1 MLSPK
6 YFVESLICRG
16 IEFFTGVPDSLLKQF
31 CLCIDNNVS
40 EDRHV
45 IAANEGNAIA
55 LAAGYYLGTGKIP
68 LVYMQNSGL
77 GNSVNPLLSLCDP
90 EVYSIGGMVLAVG
103 MIVVAK
109 FYEQLLNIK
118 SFYRISMLVE
128 SVMLIT
134 VLSFLVL
141 QFSLAS
147 ALLIYCGY
155 QLTFIF
161 GGYLVRAETLV
172 THRKELLSKID
183 VNKQVGYLVGLGA
196 SFLFYKVLD
205 MGLEIADP
213 KEQINILHYFLILL
227 QSIILM
233 LVISSFKKG

>member
-1 MLSPK
+1 MQL
-6 YFVESLICRG
+6 VEKNFLFYKLLNSS
-16 IEFFTGVPDSLLKQF
+16 FTGLSIGILF
-31 CLCIDNNVS
+31 
-40 EDRHV
+40 
-45 IAANEGNAIA
+45 
-55 LAAGYYLGTGKIP
+55 KIYEP
-68 LVYMQNSGL
+68 L
-77 GNSVNPLLSLCDP
+77 DP
-90 EVYSIGGMVLAVG
+90 EIYSVGGMVLAVA

-128 SVMLIT
+128 SVMLLT

-141 QFSLAS
+141 QFSLTS

-172 THRKELLSKID
+172 THRKELLSQID

-205 MGLEIADP
+205 MGLEIDDP
-213 KEQINILHYFLILL
+213 KEQITILHYFLILL